1 MTGCNEMIRTH
12 RLLLRPW
19 RDDDAPAFARLH
31 ADADVMA
38 DLGGPFDRAQSD
50 AKLARYRAANDEH
63 GVSRWAVEDADGF
76 AGYAGVMPQS
86 NPGHPLGAHYEIG
99 WRFMRAAWGRGYA
112 SESASAAL
120 SDAFE
125 RCGLREVLSYT
136 SPDNM
141 RSQAVMARLQ
151 LQRDASRDFV
161 ADYGGGPWRGLVWV
175 ARAN

>member
-1 MTGCNEMIRTH
+1 MIRTQ

-19 RDDDAPAFARLH
+19 RDDDGGAFARLH
-31 ADADVMA
+31 ADAEVMA

-50 AKLARYRAANDEH
+50 AKLARYRAAYSEH
-63 GVSRWAVEDADGF
+63 GISRWAVEDADGAF
-76 AGYAGVMPQS
+76 VGYAGVVYRS
-86 NPGHPLGAHYEIG
+86 DAAHPLGAHYEIG
-99 WRFMRAAWGRGYA
+99 WRFTRAAWGRGYA
-112 SESASAAL
+112 SESARTAL
-120 SDAFE
+120 ADAFA

-136 SPDNM
+136 SPDNV

-175 ARAN
+175 ARAG